1 MMRLPLLLSFVLAGL
16 VQAGSV
22 EDFLDD
28 ETTLL
33 QVRQRTKHMKV
44 HRTKVQR
51 TKMVGGLGAPP
62 AAAKYNSDE
71 DLGDDAVWPAPDD
84 PENNVTEEDR
94 NAIRNLKEGLATNDL
109 HKTNK
114 SVPHLAMIDTNF
126 MVQEGG
132 YDLIFEVINTYQA
145 DEYATVQQNAWRGLS
160 DQCATEKGSYIIANR
175 GGPNKGV
182 EFMVEQLLIHPFDYG
197 RLEDQLTVQYEIMTD
212 LDSLIVTDNN
222 NTRGPAAVRAG
233 LVPAVMRSLMGEPEL
248 IATQATACRVMTHL
262 FMRNP
267 QYASLFRDAGAPLYV
282 QKAMER
288 YKDGD
293 DTPYHFGFTMG
304 SFYNVT
310 SDCSVPFGM
319 FSLDYARQEIIDSW
333 ADFKPW
339 FKLDFDGNGYWS
351 N

>member
-33 QVRQRTKHMKV
+33 QVRQRTKRM
-44 HRTKVQR
+44 KVQR

-62 AAAKYNSDE
+62 GAGHGEYSSGE
-71 DLGDDAVWPAPDD
+71 VSDDAVWPCPDD
-84 PENNVTEEDR
+84 PDNVITEDDR
-94 NAIRNLKEGLATNDL
+94 TNIKNLKQGLDASDPDL
-109 HKTNK
+109 VNN
-114 SVPHLAMIDTNF
+114 SVKNLAMIDTDL
-126 MVQEGG
+126 MVQEGAF
-132 YDLIFEVINTYQA
+132 DLIFETIKTYQA
-145 DEYATVQQNAWRGLS
+145 DEFATLQQNAWRGLS

-182 EFMVEQLLIHPFDYG
+182 EYMVEQLLVHPFNYG
-197 RLEDQLTVQYEIMTD
+197 YMEDHLTVQYEIMND
-212 LDSLIVTDNN
+212 LDSLILTDNN

-248 IATQATACRVMTHL
+248 IATQASACRAMTHL

-267 QYASLFRDAGAPLYV
+267 QYASLFKDAGAQLYV
-282 QKAMER
+282 TKAMER
-288 YKDGD
+288 FKDGD
-293 DTPYHFGFTMG
+293 DTPFHFGFTMG
-304 SFYNVT
+304 SWYNVT
-310 SDCSVPFGM
+310 RDCAVPAGM
-319 FSLDYARQEIIDSW
+319 WIVDEWRQETIDGF
-333 ADFKPW
+333 ADWKPW
-339 FKLDFDGNGYWS
+339 LKLDFDGNGYWS